1 MVTHQSVY
9 LMLENWNFVMIS
21 IGVVLWS
28 VVSMIV
34 IYELSHWKKR

>member
-21 IGVVLWS
+21 IGVVLWF

-34 IYELSHWKKR
+34 IYELSHWKRR

>member
-21 IGVVLWS
+21 IGVVLWF

>member
-1 MVTHQSVY
+1 MLSHELVY
-9 LMLENWNFVMIS
+9 RMLENWNFVMVS
-21 IGVVLWS
+21 IGVFLWF